1 MWFTCPCEGFAF
13 GEGGIVDLVR
23 LRNGAEVDRL
33 ALAPLFT
40 GDFSW
45 EPGEAVLQRWPVEKK
60 DGTQHSAAFRVRV
73 HARSIVRI
81 VQLGDFDHDGKAAEF
96 FLQTGA
102 GPCVKQWGIVQSANH
117 TARDPYS
124 FKKL

>member
-1 MWFTCPCEGFAF
+1 MLVFAGRTESEPQPARGSKNSLIREEQTVMVDGVSETWRLEWRKAPHPVCDAADDMWFTCPCEGFAF

-45 EPGEAVLQRWPVEKK
+45 EPGEAVFELC
-60 DGTQHSAAFRVRV
+60 A
-73 HARSIVRI
+73 
-81 VQLGDFDHDGKAAEF
+81 
-96 FLQTGA
+96 
-102 GPCVKQWGIVQSANH
+102 
-117 TARDPYS
+117 
-124 FKKL
+124 